1 MNLNKYLHSYDGIEK
16 KQLQNHKFIMD
27 FPQLGKF
34 YIHKPYKLKN
44 ELFFKNSDIY
54 ISKHHRFAPYPLH
67 SHQFLELN
75 FMYSG
80 ECNQI
85 VNGRKIKLKTKDI
98 LLLDTGSKHSISQLG
113 ENDILINLLF
123 KGSAI
128 NFDFIKK
135 TNQQFS
141 PSFEFI
147 FNALSGD
154 QYSDHKSFMLLHQ
167 NENPGLGLTLEC
179 VIKEYFF
186 PQKFSYQIIRDY
198 IPIIFFELARAVHV
212 EIDNLATIHNEAIIS
227 ILKNIE
233 KNYSSI
239 TLDSLAKATGYNK
252 NYIGNLVKT
261 KTGKTYSQILNN
273 QRMLHARDYLINSD
287 LPIYIIIERIGMTNK
302 TEFYQKFNA
311 FFGNSPKKVR
321 NMK

>member
-1 MNLNKYLHSYDGIEK
+1 MNLDQYLHSYDAIEK
-16 KQLQNHKFIMD
+16 KQLQDHEFIMD
-27 FPQLGKF
+27 FPQMGKF
-34 YIHKPYKLKN
+34 SIHKPYQLKN

-80 ECNQI
+80 KCTQI
-85 VNGRKIKLKTKDI
+85 VNGRKVKLKTKDI

-113 ENDILINLLF
+113 KNDILINLLF

-141 PSFEFI
+141 PSFEFV

-167 NENPGLGLTLEC
+167 NENPGLGLTLER
-179 VIKEYFF
+179 VIKEYYF

-198 IPIIFFELARAVHV
+198 IPIIFFELARAVNV
-212 EIDNLATIHNEAIIS
+212 EVDNLEMIHNEAIIT

-239 TLDSLAKATGYNK
+239 TLDGLAKATGYNK
-252 NYIGNLVKT
+252 NYIGNLIKQKT
-261 KTGKTYSQILNN
+261 SKTYSEILNN
-273 QRMLHARDYLINSD
+273 QRMIHAHDYLINSD

-302 TEFYQKFNA
+302 TEFYKKFKKLYGV
-311 FFGNSPKKVR
+311 FPTMIRNSK
-321 NMK
+321 